1 MGTNGGSMAMELGCI
16 PFFFG
21 NGGLIGYFFSR
32 LLGKYF
38 KVLENILNFIVK

>member
-1 MGTNGGSMAMELGCI
+1 MS
-16 PFFFG
+16 G

-38 KVLENILNFIVK
+38 KVLENILNLLLIVEARKWKSVKFLYSN